1 MTAEIAILNKSAVA
15 LAADSAMS
23 LGISGK
29 IFPGNKLF
37 ALTKW
42 HPVGVMIYNNAEYMG
57 IPWETIIKIYR
68 LELGKHA
75 RPSIQ
80 DYVDG
85 FLAYLQS
92 DHFSTEEQVK
102 NNFLEIANDE
112 FEKIWRTVKKS
123 ERNLNSDGNSL
134 SVQDR
139 NKLIV
144 SIVEERLLELI
155 EETDDSELIQNSEIE
170 TLVSKYRSQ
179 IDELIEQIFHGLEVT
194 ESVKS
199 DILKILRIST
209 KSKQMSGSY
218 TGIVI
223 AGFGDEEIFPSVIEV
238 VVDGMI
244 GKNLKYKLQQKCQIG
259 QDTDAAVIPFAQG
272 EMVNRF
278 MEGVDPEFLKFLYMA
293 AENILNHYGQTV
305 RDESNQHDN
314 QKKETIE
321 NSLKVM
327 MQNFHE
333 ILMNY
338 CQVEFVQPITHV
350 IRHLPKEEL
359 GGMAEALVSLTSL
372 KRRVSFEQ
380 ETVGGP
386 VDVAI
391 ISKGDGFIWQK
402 RKHYFE
408 STLNPS
414 YLNRQFVDV
423 YRGGKLNEIQFGL

>member
-15 LAADSAMS
+15 LAADSAVS
-23 LGISGK
+23 LGTSGK
-29 IFPGNKLF
+29 IFSGNKLF

-75 RPSIQ
+75 KPSIQ
-80 DYVDG
+80 DYVDD
-85 FLAYLQS
+85 FLTYLIS
-92 DHFSTEEQVK
+92 DRFSTEEQVN

-112 FEKIWRTVKKS
+112 FKKIWRTVKEN
-123 ERNLNSDGNSL
+123 ERKSL
-134 SVQDR
+134 SVQGR
-139 NKLIV
+139 NELIAR
-144 SIVEERLLELI
+144 IVKERLLELN
-155 EETDDSELIQNSEIE
+155 ENADESESIQNSDIE

-179 IDELIEQIFHGLEVT
+179 IDELIEQIFHGPKVT
-194 ESVKS
+194 ESIKS
-199 DILKILRIST
+199 GILKILRISI
-209 KSKQMSGSY
+209 KSGQMSGRY

-223 AGFGDEEIFPSVIEV
+223 AGFGDEEIFPSIYEV

-278 MEGVDPEFLKFLYMA
+278 MEGVDPEFLKFLQFTTK
-293 AENILNHYGQTV
+293 NIMNDFGRTV
-305 RDESNQHDN
+305 RDEANQHYN
-314 QKKETIE
+314 HNNETIE
-321 NSLKVM
+321 SLSKVM
-327 MQNFHE
+327 TQNLHE

-338 CQVEFVQPITHV
+338 CQANFVQPVTQV

-359 GGMAEALVSLTSL
+359 GGMAESLVSLTSL

-391 ISKGDGFIWQK
+391 ISKGEGFIWQK

-408 STLNPS
+408 VTLNPS
-414 YLNRQFVDV
+414 YLNRQIVDV